1 MSNLKLWLSAFRLRT
16 LPLSISGIIIGG
28 CFAAYEGA
36 FDPLVFALALLVT
49 VALQVLSNLAN
60 DYGDGVKGTDN
71 ENRVGPMR
79 AIQSGKITPEQMF
92 EGLKINVLIVIFLT
106 VLLIYFAFGHGYFL
120 YSLFFFVLG
129 GLAVYAALKYT
140 MGDSAYGYKGLGD
153 VFVFIFF
160 GLVSV
165 VGSYFLFTKE
175 FDHIVILP
183 SIAVGLLSVGVLN
196 LNNIRDIESDTL
208 SNKITMAVRMGKD
221 KSKRYQLLLV
231 ISAMILGVVFAIL
244 YYHSL
249 WNFLFLLSYIPLT
262 IHVLK
267 IRKAE
272 SSSDFDPQLKVLA
285 LSTFLFSLLLGIGY
299 IIDIVKFSELF
310 S

>member
-1 MSNLKLWLSAFRLRT
+1 MNTIKPWLSAFRLRT

-28 CFAAYEGA
+28 CFAAYNGV

-129 GLAVYAALKYT
+129 GLSVYAALKYT
-140 MGDSAYGYKGLGD
+140 MGETAYGYRGLGD
-153 VFVFIFF
+153 LFVFVFF

-165 VGSYFLFTKE
+165 VGSYFLFAKQL
-175 FDHIVILP
+175 DHIVALP
-183 SIAVGLLSVGVLN
+183 AIVVGLLSVGVLN

-208 SNKITMAVRMGKD
+208 SNKITMAVKLGKA
-221 KSKRYQLLLV
+221 KTKTYHLFLV
-231 ISAMILGVVFAIL
+231 IAAMVLGLVFSIL
-244 YYHSL
+244 YYTSP
-249 WNFLFLLSYIPLT
+249 WNFIFLISYIPLS
-262 IHVLK
+262 IHIIK
-267 IRKAE
+267 ISKAE
-272 SSSDFDPQLKVLA
+272 HSSDFDSQLKVLA
-285 LSTFLFSLLLGIGY
+285 LSTFLFSLLLGVGY
-299 IIDIVKFSELF
+299 IL
-310 S
+310 